1 MESPDKINDIERLL
15 TEYREG
21 MASQRANTNLVYSW
35 TGNILLILSTALLL
49 YGNSAET
56 AKAFYPIMV
65 FAILLMV
72 LWYGM
77 TETFVFYIRQ
87 ELIRINEIEE
97 LLGMKLMSG
106 ARDEIQ
112 AKGWKSKFVEARSYV
127 RLFTLVYILIWIF
140 MSWLKF
146 RWI

>member
-1 MESPDKINDIERLL
+1 MNQEEKNQDTEKLL
-15 TEYREG
+15 TESREG

-49 YGNSAET
+49 YGANAET
-56 AKAFYPIMV
+56 SLAFFPVMA
-65 FAILLMV
+65 FAILLMI

-87 ELIRINEIEE
+87 RMARINEIEGQ
-97 LLGMKLMSG
+97 LGMRLMSG
-106 ARDEIQ
+106 ARDEIH
-112 AKGWKSKFVEARSYV
+112 AKGWRSKFVEARSYV
-127 RLFTLVYILIWIF
+127 RLFALVYILIWVF